1 MSGKN
6 DTIRSIF
13 NVVTILIFIEFVLG
27 GLGHVFG
34 LPIRKGLFVVGILFS
49 IYMIFRE
56 KIKIEKVFLIPI
68 IVVCIYLAYGSII
81 GLINRNSLGD
91 IFSDVNSFLGIIYIL
106 LLIAY
111 VKGRN
116 ENIDKIINVFV
127 NCAVIVAIMTITLF
141 FVSRIYLPNNLEIIV
156 TYNNL
161 NSKLQYGFIS
171 GLVMSNNYARVYLYN
186 GIFMQLAAAIMF
198 IKLFNKDKNVF
209 GIVKLAILL
218 VGIYVSNTRGFWLG
232 TIGAV
237 VISMIYYL
245 WRFKKF
251 NLTLRNIV
259 IALIPLILVSVIIPK
274 TIVAVSPE
282 QNLPNSSG
290 SIKDRIES
298 ISDFENDESNKVRAI
313 QLKFLV
319 NRIKEKPILGWGFG
333 AHIEEYPQYMI
344 DNNLQPVSSTSFELY
359 YIELLFKTGIIG
371 ILIFF
376 GYLVFNFVK
385 LIVLLFKKNLR
396 MRDEQVLVGWTI
408 GTMSILAS
416 SITNPYIA
424 GLSVFFV
431 LVMEVYLIQLYDLK
445 YYNLFKVH

>member
-333 AHIEEYPQYMI
+333 AHIKEYPQYMI

-445 YYNLFKVH
+445 Y

>member
-1 MSGKN
+1 M
-6 DTIRSIF
+6 
-13 NVVTILIFIEFVLG
+13 
-27 GLGHVFG
+27 
-34 LPIRKGLFVVGILFS
+34 
-49 IYMIFRE
+49 
-56 KIKIEKVFLIPI
+56 IPI

-282 QNLPNSSG
+282 QNLPNSG

-445 YYNLFKVH
+445 Y

>member
-91 IFSDVNSFLGIIYIL
+91 IFSDVNSFLGIVYIL

-161 NSKLQYGFIS
+161 NSKLEYGFIS

-445 YYNLFKVH
+445 Y

>member
-282 QNLPNSSG
+282 QNLPNSSA

-445 YYNLFKVH
+445 Y

>member
-371 ILIFF
+371 ILILF

-445 YYNLFKVH
+445 Y

>member
-431 LVMEVYLIQLYDLK
+431 LVMEVYLIQLYD
-445 YYNLFKVH
+445 

>member
-13 NVVTILIFIEFVLG
+13 NVVTILIFIEVVLG

-209 GIVKLAILL
+209 GILKLAILL

-445 YYNLFKVH
+445 Y

>member
-141 FVSRIYLPNNLEIIV
+141 FVSRSYLPNNLEIIV

-209 GIVKLAILL
+209 GILKLAILL

-445 YYNLFKVH
+445 Y

>member
-198 IKLFNKDKNVF
+198 IKLFNKHKNVF

-445 YYNLFKVH
+445 Y

>member
-91 IFSDVNSFLGIIYIL
+91 IFSDINSFLGIIYIL

-445 YYNLFKVH
+445 Y

>member
-1 MSGKN
+1 
-6 DTIRSIF
+6 
-13 NVVTILIFIEFVLG
+13 
-27 GLGHVFG
+27 
-34 LPIRKGLFVVGILFS
+34 
-49 IYMIFRE
+49 
-56 KIKIEKVFLIPI
+56 
-68 IVVCIYLAYGSII
+68 
-81 GLINRNSLGD
+81 
-91 IFSDVNSFLGIIYIL
+91 
-106 LLIAY
+106 
-111 VKGRN
+111 
-116 ENIDKIINVFV
+116 
-127 NCAVIVAIMTITLF
+127 MTITLF

-445 YYNLFKVH
+445 Y

>member
-141 FVSRIYLPNNLEIIV
+141 FVSIIYLPNNLEIIV

-445 YYNLFKVH
+445 Y

>member
-106 LLIAY
+106 LLIVY

-385 LIVLLFKKNLR
+385 LTVLLFKKNLR

-445 YYNLFKVH
+445 Y

>member
-34 LPIRKGLFVVGILFS
+34 LPIRKGLFAVGILFS

-106 LLIAY
+106 LLIVY

-209 GIVKLAILL
+209 GILKLAILL

-445 YYNLFKVH
+445 Y

>member
-161 NSKLQYGFIS
+161 NSKLEYGFIS

-209 GIVKLAILL
+209 GILKLAILL

-232 TIGAV
+232 TIGVV

-445 YYNLFKVH
+445 Y

>member
-49 IYMIFRE
+49 MIFRE

-445 YYNLFKVH
+445 Y

>member
-49 IYMIFRE
+49 IYMNFRE

-445 YYNLFKVH
+445 Y

>member
-1 MSGKN
+1 MKGKN
-6 DTIRSIF
+6 DTIRTIF
-13 NVVTILIFIEFVLG
+13 NIVTVLIFIEFVLG
-27 GLGHVFG
+27 GLGHLFG
-34 LPIRKGLFVVGILFS
+34 LPIRKGLFVVGIVFS
-49 IYMIFRE
+49 VYMIFRE
-56 KIKIEKVFLIPI
+56 KIKVEKRFLVPI
-68 IVVCIYLAYGSII
+68 VVVCIYLAYGSII
-81 GLINRNSLGD
+81 GLINGNSLGD

-232 TIGAV
+232 TIGV
-237 VISMIYYL
+237 VIIAFAYYL
-245 WRFKKF
+245 WRFRRDK
-251 NLTLRNIV
+251 LTLKNILISV
-259 IALIPLILVSVIIPK
+259 IPIILVAVILPK

-290 SIKDRIES
+290 TIKDRIES
-298 ISDFENDESNKVRAI
+298 IGDFENDESNKVRAI
-313 QLKFLV
+313 QLRFLV
-319 NRIKEKPILGWGFG
+319 DRIKAKPVLGWGFG
-333 AHIEEYPQYMI
+333 AHIDEYPQYME
-344 DNNLQPVSSTSFELY
+344 DNNLQPVSSSSFELY
-359 YIELLFKTGIIG
+359 YVELLFKTGVVG
-371 ILIFF
+371 IAIFF
-376 GYLVFNFVK
+376 GYLIFNFIK
-385 LIVLLFKKNLR
+385 LLNLLFRRTLEKK
-396 MRDEQVLVGWTI
+396 DEQVLVGWTI

-445 YYNLFKVH
+445 Y

>member
-13 NVVTILIFIEFVLG
+13 NLVTILIFIEFVLG

-445 YYNLFKVH
+445 Y

>member
-198 IKLFNKDKNVF
+198 IKLFNKDNNVF
-209 GIVKLAILL
+209 GILKLAILL

-445 YYNLFKVH
+445 Y

>member
-56 KIKIEKVFLIPI
+56 KIKIEKNFLIPI
-68 IVVCIYLAYGSII
+68 IVVCIYLAYGSIV
-81 GLINRNSLGD
+81 GLINGNSFGD

-111 VKGRN
+111 VNGRDK
-116 ENIDKIINVFV
+116 NIDKILNVFV

-171 GLVMSNNYARVYLYN
+171 GLVLSNNYARVYLYN
-186 GIFMQLAAAIMF
+186 GIFMQLAVGIMF
-198 IKLFNKDKNVF
+198 IKLFNKDKNIF
-209 GIVKLAILL
+209 GIVKLAFLL

-237 VISMIYYL
+237 VIAMIYYL

-259 IALIPLILVSVIIPK
+259 IALIPLILISVIIPK

-282 QNLPNSSG
+282 QNLPNSAG

-319 NRIKEKPILGWGFG
+319 NRIKERPILGWGFG

-376 GYLVFNFVK
+376 GYLVINFVK
-385 LIVLLFKKNLR
+385 LIILLFKKNLR

-445 YYNLFKVH
+445 Y

>member
-34 LPIRKGLFVVGILFS
+34 LPIRKGFFVVGILFS

-209 GIVKLAILL
+209 GIVKLAKLF
-218 VGIYVSNTRGFWLG
+218 VGIYVSNPRGFWLG

-298 ISDFENDESNKVRAI
+298 ISDFENDDSNRVRAI

-445 YYNLFKVH
+445 Y

>member
-141 FVSRIYLPNNLEIIV
+141 FVSRIYLHNNLEIIV

-445 YYNLFKVH
+445 Y